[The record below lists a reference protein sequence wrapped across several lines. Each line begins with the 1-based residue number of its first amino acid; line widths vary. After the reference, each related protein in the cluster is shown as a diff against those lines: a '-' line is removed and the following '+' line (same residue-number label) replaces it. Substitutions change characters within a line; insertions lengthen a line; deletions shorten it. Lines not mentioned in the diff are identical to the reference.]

1 MRNLLFITSLLLI
14 SCELIISGSYP
25 YSENYS
31 IDVNIEKLNTNIKKF
46 KDNNPN
52 LKVYTVDNLGNPKE
66 LKDTIAN
73 NFYTYYFNIGKDST
87 LFCAVNINHINEPV
101 KFQLISFSSNKYF
114 GSWKEINSKDLN
126 KDENLK
132 LKKKFEKTILPYLSK

>member
-14 SCELIISGSYP
+14 SCELMISGSYP

-31 IDVNIEKLNTNIKKF
+31 IDMSIKQLNANIKKL

-52 LKVYTVDNLGNPKE
+52 FKVYTVDNLGNRIE
-66 LKDTIAN
+66 LKDTISN
-73 NFYTYYFNIGKDST
+73 HFYTYYFNIGKDST
-87 LFCAVNINHINEPV
+87 LFCAVNINYIKKPV
-101 KFQLISFSSNKYF
+101 KFQLISLSTNKYF